1 MKLLV
6 YWFIVDFLADFVSVE
21 CRSPSSMSNL
31 FRNRS
36 STTISPLTEIILQ
49 QQFSTTTINSLTL
62 DSTSTDKSD
71 DESLLFLPI
80 SHSTPASVKVIPAI
94 VATVK
99 STSFDMPLR
108 TNFNSSKVPVK
119 LLTADAIIDSTSP
132 VVINKTVNTTNG
144 SVKYGMNNRDRM
156 SNNVSR
162 LTERL
167 TVSRSANVSHVN
179 MFPKRPLLS
188 PTMSRYLAIAKEKA
202 LNSTPSPGLLIA
214 ERPTPT
220 HIIAKRHAPL
230 LSLDDF
236 VLDID
241 NK

>member
-1 MKLLV
+1 MKLLL

-62 DSTSTDKSD
+62 DSTDKSD

-99 STSFDMPLR
+99 STSFDMSLR

-132 VVINKTVNTTNG
+132 VVINKTVHTTNG

-202 LNSTPSPGLLIA
+202 LNNSTPSPGLLIA
-214 ERPTPT
+214 DSPTPT
-220 HIIAKRHAPL
+220 HIIARRHAPL

>member
-21 CRSPSSMSNL
+21 CRSPSMSNL

-80 SHSTPASVKVIPAI
+80 STPASVKVIPAI
-94 VATVK
+94 VAAVK

-132 VVINKTVNTTNG
+132 VVTTKTVNTTNG

-167 TVSRSANVSHVN
+167 MTVSRSANVSHVN

-202 LNSTPSPGLLIA
+202 LNSTPSPGLLITDS
-214 ERPTPT
+214 PTPT